1 MFKQEDAIASALR
14 RPEFCQS
21 FQIVTFQSTDRY
33 MSAFTKV
40 AGRAPARLLAL
51 AVLSTLAAATIA
63 IAPAAAQE
71 KQPKQAKQPTP
82 PQTPNDDLRLA
93 TELGFEYR
101 LSPPWRLRLDSQ
113 LVLDHDIDRARRL
126 ELRPGVVYAI
136 TPHWAVV
143 GGYVQYQPFT
153 TQLVAMRGPFQD
165 VAFGMDFG
173 HLSLANR
180 LRTEE
185 LFFDTDG
192 ALLIRTRYRLSA
204 QHPIGDS
211 PWSILVSDEVYFNL
225 KTDGTGRTAGYDR
238 NKFYGGLVLDI
249 GRGAKISAGYELTE
263 VQPTGSLN
271 EFHTIKLGFA
281 FALN

>member
-1 MFKQEDAIASALR
+1 
-14 RPEFCQS
+14 
-21 FQIVTFQSTDRY
+21 

-63 IAPAAAQE
+63 IAPAAAQQ
-71 KQPKQAKQPTP
+71 KQTKQPTP

-101 LSPPWRLRLDSQ
+101 LSPQWRLRFDSQ
-113 LVLDHDIDRARRL
+113 LILDHDIDRARNL
-126 ELRPGVVYAI
+126 QLRPGVEYAI

-153 TQLVAMRGPFQD
+153 TQLIATRGPFQD
-165 VAFGMDFG
+165 IAFGMDFG

-185 LFFDTDG
+185 LFADTNG

-211 PWSILVSDEVYFNL
+211 PWSVLVSDEIYFNL
-225 KTDGTGRTAGYDR
+225 KTDGTGRTAGFDR
-238 NKFYGGLVLDI
+238 NKFYGGLVFDV
-249 GRGAKISAGYELTE
+249 GHGAKVSAGYELTE
-263 VQPTGSLN
+263 VEPTGGLN

>member
-1 MFKQEDAIASALR
+1 
-14 RPEFCQS
+14 
-21 FQIVTFQSTDRY
+21 

-51 AVLSTLAAATIA
+51 AVLSTLPAATIA
-63 IAPAAAQE
+63 IAPATAQ
-71 KQPKQAKQPTP
+71 QKQAKQPAP

-101 LSPPWRLRLDSQ
+101 LSPQWRLRLDSQ
-113 LVLDHDIDRARRL
+113 LILDHDIDRARNL
-126 ELRPGVVYAI
+126 QLRPSVEYEL
-136 TPHWAVV
+136 TPNWAVA

-153 TQLVAMRGPFQD
+153 TQLTATRGPFQD
-165 VAFGMDFG
+165 IAFGRDFG

-185 LFFDTDG
+185 LFSDANG

-211 PWSILVSDEVYFNL
+211 PWSVLVSDEIYFNL
-225 KTDGTGRTAGYDR
+225 KTDGTGRAAGFDR
-238 NKFYGGLVLDI
+238 NKFYGGLVLDV
-249 GRGAKISAGYELTE
+249 GRSAKVSAGYELTE
-263 VQPTGSLN
+263 VEPTGGLN

>member
-1 MFKQEDAIASALR
+1 MTIE
-14 RPEFCQS
+14 
-21 FQIVTFQSTDRY
+21 STDRY

-40 AGRAPARLLAL
+40 ADWAPPRLLVS
-51 AVLSTLAAATIA
+51 AVLSTLAAAMIA
-63 IAPAAAQE
+63 IAPAAAQ
-71 KQPKQAKQPTP
+71 QKQAKETKQPTP

-101 LSPPWRLRLDSQ
+101 VTPEWRLRLDSQ
-113 LVLDHDIDRARRL
+113 LTIDHDIDRARTL
-126 ELRPGVVYAI
+126 EFRPSVEYAV

-153 TQLVAMRGPFQD
+153 TQLVATRGPFQD
-165 VAFGMDFG
+165 IAFGMDFG

-185 LFFDTDG
+185 LLLDTNG
-192 ALLIRTRYRLSA
+192 ALLVRTRNRLSG
-204 QHPIGDS
+204 QHSIGDS

-238 NKFYGGLVLDI
+238 NKFYGGLVLEI
-249 GRGAKISAGYELTE
+249 GRGAKVSAGYELTS
-263 VQPTGSLN
+263 VKPTGSLN

>member
-1 MFKQEDAIASALR
+1 
-14 RPEFCQS
+14 
-21 FQIVTFQSTDRY
+21 
-33 MSAFTKV
+33 MSAFTMV

-51 AVLSTLAAATIA
+51 AVLSTLAAQTIT
-63 IAPAAAQE
+63 IAPAMAQQKE
-71 KQPKQAKQPTP
+71 AKQPTP

-101 LSPPWRLRLDSQ
+101 LSPEWRLRLDSK
-113 LVLDHDIDRARRL
+113 LEIDHDISRARSL
-126 ELRPGVVYAI
+126 ELRPAVEYAI

-143 GGYVQYQPFT
+143 GGYVQYQPYT
-153 TQLVAMRGPFQD
+153 TRIAATRGPFQD
-165 VAFGMDFG
+165 IAFGMDFG

-185 LFFDTDG
+185 LFFDTNG

-211 PWSILVSDEVYFNL
+211 PWSVLVSDEIYFNL
-225 KTDGTGRTAGYDR
+225 KTDGTRRTPGFDR
-238 NKFYGGLVLDI
+238 NKFYGGLVVDI
-249 GRGAKISAGYELTE
+249 GRGARVSAGYELTE
-263 VQPTGSLN
+263 VEPIRGLS
-271 EFHTIKLGFA
+271 EYHTIKLGFA

>member
-1 MFKQEDAIASALR
+1 MFKHEAAVASALR
-14 RPEFCQS
+14 RPKLCRS
-21 FQIVTFQSTDRY
+21 FQIVTIESTDRY

-63 IAPAAAQE
+63 IAPAAAQQ
-71 KQPKQAKQPTP
+71 KQTKQPTP

-101 LSPPWRLRLDSQ
+101 LSPQWRLRFDSQ
-113 LVLDHDIDRARRL
+113 LILDHDIDRARNL
-126 ELRPGVVYAI
+126 QLRPGVEYAI
-136 TPHWAVV
+136 TPNWAVV

-153 TQLVAMRGPFQD
+153 TQLTATRGPFQD
-165 VAFGMDFG
+165 IAFGMDFR

-185 LFFDTDG
+185 LFADTNG

-211 PWSILVSDEVYFNL
+211 PWSVLVSDEIYFNL
-225 KTDGTGRTAGYDR
+225 KTDGTGRTAGFDR
-238 NKFYGGLVLDI
+238 NKFYGGLVFDV
-249 GRGAKISAGYELTE
+249 GHGAKVSAGYELTE
-263 VQPTGSLN
+263 VEPTGGLN

>member
-1 MFKQEDAIASALR
+1 
-14 RPEFCQS
+14 
-21 FQIVTFQSTDRY
+21 
-33 MSAFTKV
+33 MSAFT
-40 AGRAPARLLAL
+40 AETGRAAARLLAL

-63 IAPAAAQE
+63 IESAAAQ
-71 KQPKQAKQPTP
+71 QKQANQPAL

-101 LSPPWRLRLDSQ
+101 LSPHWLLRLDSQ
-113 LVLDHDIDRARRL
+113 LVLDHDISRARDL
-126 ELRPGVVYAI
+126 QLRPSVEYAL
-136 TPHWAVV
+136 TPNWAIV
-143 GGYVQYQPFT
+143 GGYVQYQTYT
-153 TQLVAMRGPFQD
+153 TQLSALRGPFQD
-165 VAFGMDFG
+165 IAFGMDFG

-192 ALLIRTRYRLSA
+192 ALLVRTRYRLSA

-211 PWSILVSDEVYFNL
+211 PWSILVSDEIYFNL

-238 NKFYGGLVLDI
+238 NKFYGGLVFDVS
-249 GRGAKISAGYELTE
+249 RGAKVSAGYELTTVE
-263 VQPTGSLN
+263 PSSGLN
-271 EFHTIKLGFA
+271 EFHTIRLGFA

>member
-1 MFKQEDAIASALR
+1 
-14 RPEFCQS
+14 
-21 FQIVTFQSTDRY
+21 

-40 AGRAPARLLAL
+40 ADWVPPRLPAS
-51 AVLSTLAAATIA
+51 AVLSALAAATIA
-63 IAPAAAQE
+63 IAPAAAQQKE
-71 KQPKQAKQPTP
+71 AKVTKQPAP

-101 LSPPWRLRLDSQ
+101 LNPQWRLRLDSQ
-113 LVLDHDIDRARRL
+113 LTLDHDIDRARNL
-126 ELRPGVVYAI
+126 ELRPGVEFAI
-136 TPHWAVV
+136 SPHWAVV

-153 TQLVAMRGPFQD
+153 TQIVATRGPYQD
-165 VAFGMDFG
+165 IAYGTDFG

-180 LRTEE
+180 LRLEE
-185 LFFDTDG
+185 LFLDSNG
-192 ALLIRTRYRLSA
+192 ALLVRSRYRLSA

-211 PWSILVSDEVYFNL
+211 PWSVLVSDEVYFSL

-238 NKFYGGLVLDI
+238 NKFYGGFVFDI
-249 GRGAKISAGYELTE
+249 GRGAKVSAGYELTE
-263 VQPTGSLN
+263 VRPTGSLN

>member
-1 MFKQEDAIASALR
+1 
-14 RPEFCQS
+14 
-21 FQIVTFQSTDRY
+21 

-51 AVLSTLAAATIA
+51 VVVPTLAAATIA
-63 IAPAAAQE
+63 IAPTAAQ
-71 KQPKQAKQPTP
+71 QKQAKQPAL

-101 LSPPWRLRLDSQ
+101 LSPQWRLRFDSQ
-113 LVLDHDIDRARRL
+113 LILDHDIDRARNL
-126 ELRPGVVYAI
+126 ELRPGVEYAL

-153 TQLVAMRGPFQD
+153 TQLTATRGPFQD
-165 VAFGMDFG
+165 IAFGWDFG

-180 LRTEE
+180 LRFEE
-185 LFFDTDG
+185 LFADTNG
-192 ALLIRTRYRLSA
+192 ALLLRTRYRLSA

-211 PWSILVSDEVYFNL
+211 PWSILVLDEVYFSL
-225 KTDGTGRTAGYDR
+225 KTDGTGRTDGYDR
-238 NKFYGGLVLDI
+238 NKFYGGLVVDI
-249 GRGAKISAGYELTE
+249 GRGAKVSAGYELTE
-263 VQPTGSLN
+263 VRPTGSLN

>member
-1 MFKQEDAIASALR
+1 MFKHEAAVASALR
-14 RPEFCQS
+14 RPKLCRS
-21 FQIVTFQSTDRY
+21 FQIVTIESTDRY

-63 IAPAAAQE
+63 IAPAAAQQ
-71 KQPKQAKQPTP
+71 KQTKQPTP

-101 LSPPWRLRLDSQ
+101 LSPQWRLRFDSQ
-113 LVLDHDIDRARRL
+113 LILDHDIDRARNL
-126 ELRPGVVYAI
+126 QLRPGVEYVI
-136 TPHWAVV
+136 TPNWAVV

-153 TQLVAMRGPFQD
+153 TQLTATRGPFQD
-165 VAFGMDFG
+165 IAFGMDFR

-185 LFFDTDG
+185 LFADTNG

-211 PWSILVSDEVYFNL
+211 PWSVLVSDEIYFNL
-225 KTDGTGRTAGYDR
+225 KTDGTGRTAGFDR
-238 NKFYGGLVLDI
+238 NKFYGGLVFDV
-249 GRGAKISAGYELTE
+249 GHGAKVSAGYELTE
-263 VQPTGSLN
+263 VEPTGGLN

>member
-1 MFKQEDAIASALR
+1 M
-14 RPEFCQS
+14 
-21 FQIVTFQSTDRY
+21 
-33 MSAFTKV
+33 
-40 AGRAPARLLAL
+40 ARLLAL
-51 AVLSTLAAATIA
+51 AVLSALAAATTSVA
-63 IAPAAAQE
+63 SAAAQQKRAKE
-71 KQPKQAKQPTP
+71 AKQPTP

-101 LSPPWRLRLDSQ
+101 LSPEWRLRLDSK
-113 LVLDHDIDRARRL
+113 LEIDHDVSRARSL
-126 ELRPGVVYAI
+126 EFRPAVEYAI
-136 TPHWAVV
+136 TPLWAVV
-143 GGYVQYQPFT
+143 GGYVQYQPYT
-153 TQLVAMRGPFQD
+153 TQIAATRGPFQD
-165 VAFGMDFG
+165 IAFGMDFG

-192 ALLIRTRYRLSA
+192 ALLVRTRYRLSA

-211 PWSILVSDEVYFNL
+211 PWSVLVSDEIYFNL

-249 GRGAKISAGYELTE
+249 GHGAKVSAGYELTE
-263 VQPTGSLN
+263 VRPIGSLN

>member
-1 MFKQEDAIASALR
+1 
-14 RPEFCQS
+14 
-21 FQIVTFQSTDRY
+21 
-33 MSAFTKV
+33 MSAFTKET
-40 AGRAPARLLAL
+40 GRVQARLLAL
-51 AVLSTLAAATIA
+51 AVLSTLAAATMPVA
-63 IAPAAAQE
+63 SAAAQ
-71 KQPKQAKQPTP
+71 QKQAKQPTP

-101 LSPPWRLRLDSQ
+101 LSPQWRLRFDSQ
-113 LVLDHDIDRARRL
+113 LILDHDIDRARNL
-126 ELRPGVVYAI
+126 ELRPGVEYAI

-153 TQLVAMRGPFQD
+153 TQLVATRGPFQD
-165 VAFGMDFG
+165 IAFGTDFG

-180 LRTEE
+180 LRMEE
-185 LFFDTDG
+185 LFFDTNG
-192 ALLIRTRYRLSA
+192 ELLVRTRYRLGA
-204 QHPIGDS
+204 QHSIGDS
-211 PWSILVSDEVYFNL
+211 PWSVLVSDEVYFNL

-249 GRGAKISAGYELTE
+249 GRGAKVSAGYELTE
-263 VQPTGSLN
+263 VRPTGSLN

>member
-1 MFKQEDAIASALR
+1 
-14 RPEFCQS
+14 
-21 FQIVTFQSTDRY
+21 
-33 MSAFTKV
+33 MSAFTRET
-40 AGRAPARLLAL
+40 GRVARLLAL
-51 AVLSTLAAATIA
+51 AVLSALAAATTSVA
-63 IAPAAAQE
+63 SAAAQQKRAKE
-71 KQPKQAKQPTP
+71 AKQPTP

-101 LSPPWRLRLDSQ
+101 VTPEWRLRLDSQ
-113 LVLDHDIDRARRL
+113 LTIDHDIDRARTL
-126 ELRPGVVYAI
+126 EFRPSVEYAV

-153 TQLVAMRGPFQD
+153 TQLVATRGPFQD
-165 VAFGMDFG
+165 IAFGMDFG

-185 LFFDTDG
+185 LLLDTNG
-192 ALLIRTRYRLSA
+192 ALLVRTRNRLSG
-204 QHPIGDS
+204 QHSIGDS
-211 PWSILVSDEVYFNL
+211 PWSILVSDEVYFSL

-238 NKFYGGLVLDI
+238 NKFYGGLVLEI
-249 GRGAKISAGYELTE
+249 GRGAKISAGYELTS
-263 VQPTGSLN
+263 VKPTGSLN